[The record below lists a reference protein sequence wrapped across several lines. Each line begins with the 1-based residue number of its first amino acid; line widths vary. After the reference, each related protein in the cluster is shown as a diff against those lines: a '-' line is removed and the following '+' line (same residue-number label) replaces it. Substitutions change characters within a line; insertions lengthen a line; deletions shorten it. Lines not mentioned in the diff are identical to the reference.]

1 MYSLQSPT
9 HSPLPYLK
17 NGAPVRVAVL
27 IVDWFQILCDQTL
40 VKIHVN
46 IVVES
51 LNATK

>member
-1 MYSLQSPT
+1 MY
-9 HSPLPYLK
+9 SPLPYLK

-40 VKIHVN
+40 VKIYVN